1 MTTKTECSAPGW
13 IFALAVG
20 LFAAPIC
27 LVAQAAPSASIYV
40 SPKGDDSNPGTKEKP
55 LATIQRARDVVRAMK
70 NAAKEPIEVLL
81 LPGTYYLG
89 ESLVFGPEDSGL
101 ALSPI
106 TYQAAQEGTVTLSGG
121 KRLKCDWKPYK
132 GGIFSC
138 DLPEA
143 KSGSLDFS
151 ELYVNGRRQI
161 RARYPNGDS
170 RIPQPVGYIR
180 TTGADKW
187 PNKKLYFD
195 PASFIQKHWAHPEAA
210 VIFAFQR
217 ISFDQVPFWN
227 GQWHV
232 RGIDRGLHAILL
244 GEGGRQQL
252 LFHYLQVY
260 LPGIYPHM
268 PFYVENV
275 LEELDS
281 PGEWYLD
288 RREDKLYYMPTEG
301 MDLENAV
308 IEPALLQ
315 RVVQI
320 KGTRNR
326 PVKFIT
332 LRGLRISH
340 AASTYFEPYSPAGM
354 GDYTIQIGGAV
365 FIEGAEDITVDRC
378 SLEGNS
384 GNAFFVNRY
393 ARRVRLTNSRI
404 VDVGESGICFI
415 GKNIYRE
422 DEHSKCPVCGF
433 ENWWGWDA
441 ETDDIPMDC
450 EASNNLVH
458 DVGVFAKQCAG
469 VFMANCQRIR
479 IAHNHIYNTPRAGI
493 NVNDGRYGGHVFEF
507 NDVHDTVRETSDH
520 GPFNSYGRE
529 PYWCQHVC
537 HPGYAPEGYPQWQGD
552 KNHSFG
558 PFEEIKKYARETT
571 VIRNNRFSA
580 TRLGNNPR
588 PGLQFGIDM
597 DDGSANYDVY
607 NNLCVGMGIKTKE
620 GSFIR
625 IHDNT
630 MINGGVRLYQENRDN
645 HVAVENNTIVGPL
658 PSKAEADYVQ
668 SHFREQLIFGLT
680 GNFPLW
686 LKDDTASREP
696 SVFKRGTSSLELAS
710 HRDSQ

>member
-365 FIEGAEDITVDRC
+365 WT
-378 SLEGNS
+378 
-384 GNAFFVNRY
+384 
-393 ARRVRLTNSRI
+393 
-404 VDVGESGICFI
+404 
-415 GKNIYRE
+415 
-422 DEHSKCPVCGF
+422 CP
-433 ENWWGWDA
+433 
-441 ETDDIPMDC
+441 
-450 EASNNLVH
+450 
-458 DVGVFAKQCAG
+458 
-469 VFMANCQRIR
+469 
-479 IAHNHIYNTPRAGI
+479 
-493 NVNDGRYGGHVFEF
+493 
-507 NDVHDTVRETSDH
+507 
-520 GPFNSYGRE
+520 
-529 PYWCQHVC
+529 
-537 HPGYAPEGYPQWQGD
+537 
-552 KNHSFG
+552 
-558 PFEEIKKYARETT
+558 
-571 VIRNNRFSA
+571 
-580 TRLGNNPR
+580 
-588 PGLQFGIDM
+588 
-597 DDGSANYDVY
+597 
-607 NNLCVGMGIKTKE
+607 
-620 GSFIR
+620 
-625 IHDNT
+625 
-630 MINGGVRLYQENRDN
+630 
-645 HVAVENNTIVGPL
+645 
-658 PSKAEADYVQ
+658 
-668 SHFREQLIFGLT
+668 HF
-680 GNFPLW
+680 
-686 LKDDTASREP
+686 
-696 SVFKRGTSSLELAS
+696 
-710 HRDSQ
+710 